1 MDIAEILRNIL
12 IVLIAAKVAAEVA
25 ERIGIPAVV
34 GEIVAGIAIGPS
46 LLNAVGGGGGDE
58 VLRTLGELGVILL
71 LLDVGLE
78 MDLAEL
84 GRVGRTSFLVATV
97 GVVAPLLLG
106 IGAMQLLGQDFN
118 TSLFVGAALTATSVG
133 ITARVFGDLKAL
145 ATTEARIV
153 LGAAVADD
161 VMGLVVLTVV
171 VRLVT
176 EGSVSV
182 LSVAGIVVVAVAFL
196 VVGGIGGLRLG
207 PPLFALIE
215 RASRSTGTMVALA
228 LAFTLAFAELANA
241 AKLAPI
247 VGAFVAGIALS
258 RARQVEQIRRE
269 LSSVGHLFIPV
280 FFLQIG
286 IDADVASFGRATV
299 LRDAAVLLVVAIVGK
314 LLSPLGAIGAP
325 GDKALIGLGMLPR
338 GEVGLIFATLGLQQ
352 GVLSPDLYA
361 ALLLVVLVTTLAAP
375 QLLKLRYSV
384 LRGAAPVTAVP
395 ADTPAPD
402 GGWLRVNRDEVD
414 LAAQPPNALALP
426 LALDAA
432 HALARRRPAPAVF
445 DWLRQTGEAP
455 IRWDDRLTAKL
466 LDVVEFG
473 NARSWR
479 FLETSGVLRRALPE
493 LADALEQRARDPF
506 SLDPLQGHRLGA
518 LERRRLLHEDDPLAG
533 EMRQLEHP
541 DHLVLAVFLVEALK
555 DQRDPLPVAR
565 ATMARLALAEEDR
578 RTVLRL
584 VADRDLL
591 WSASHQPGALGE
603 EPVLALAAHLDS
615 PETARQLYLLSTLVA
630 EGRER
635 WELQRLRALYDLI
648 QSVLADDELSGVEAR
663 SLADQRRHA
672 AAALL
677 DGRPGAMQRLATA
690 PRAYVLRTTPEAMAR
705 HARLLDPPPSH
716 LHIETTPASN
726 GQAWVD
732 VACRDRPALLASIT
746 HAFAEQS
753 LTITEAVLATWED
766 DVVLDSFLVEPTSS
780 LDESALLAAIA
791 ASLDGPVTSPPLP
804 DAEVSFD
811 GAASPWHTLC
821 EVVLADRI
829 GVLHAVAAAFA
840 GAGIEVRA
848 AQVSSHDGLVIDRF
862 DVTDRD
868 GAKLA
873 PEREAQFRELLR
885 RGVSAKRRRFSRRL
899 AVRAAT
905 PGSA

>member
-1 MDIAEILRNIL
+1 MDIAEILRHIL
-12 IVLIAAKVAAEVA
+12 IVLIAAKVAAELA
-25 ERIGIPAVV
+25 ERLGIPAVV

-78 MDLAEL
+78 MDLREL
-84 GRVGRTSFLVATV
+84 GRVGRTSFLVAAV
-97 GVVAPLLLG
+97 GVVAPMVLG
-106 IGAMQLLGQDFN
+106 IGAMELIGEDFN

-176 EGSVSV
+176 QGSVSI
-182 LSVAGIVVVAVAFL
+182 LSVVGIVGVAVVFL
-196 VVGGIGGLRLG
+196 VVGGFGGLRLA

-215 RASRSTGTMVALA
+215 RFSRSTGTMVALA
-228 LAFTLAFAELANA
+228 LAFTLAFAELADA

-258 RARQVEQIRRE
+258 RSRQAEQIRRE

-286 IDADVASFGRATV
+286 IDADIGAFGKASV
-299 LRDAAVLLVVAIVGK
+299 LRDAALLLVVAAVGK
-314 LLSPLGAIGAP
+314 LISPIGAIGAP
-325 GDKALIGLGMLPR
+325 GDKVLIGLGMLPR

-352 GVLSPDLYA
+352 GVLGPDLYA

-375 QLLKLRYSV
+375 QLLKLRFSM
-384 LRGAAPVTAVP
+384 LRGS
-395 ADTPAPD
+395 TPAATVPVD
-402 GGWLRVNRDEVD
+402 APTPEGGWLRVDRDEVD
-414 LAAQPPNALALP
+414 LAGRPPDALAVP

-432 HALARRRPAPAVF
+432 LALARRRPAAGIF
-445 DWLRQTGEAP
+445 DWLSQTP
-455 IRWDDRLTAKL
+455 DSPVRWDEHLTAKL
-466 LDVVEFG
+466 LDVIEFG

-479 FLETSGVLRRALPE
+479 FLDTSGVLRRALPE
-493 LADALEQRARDPF
+493 LAGALESRARDPF

-518 LERRRLLHEDDPLAG
+518 LERRRLLHEDDPLSV
-533 EMRQLEHP
+533 EMRRLEHP
-541 DHLVLAVFLVEALK
+541 DHLVLATFLVEAL
-555 DQRDPLPVAR
+555 DDLRDPVPTAR
-565 ATMARLALAEEDR
+565 ATLGRLALPEPDR
-578 RTVLRL
+578 RAVLRL
-584 VADRDLL
+584 VADRELL
-591 WSASHQPGALGE
+591 WSASHQPGALAE

-615 PETARQLYLLSTLVA
+615 PETARSLYLLSALIA
-630 EGRER
+630 DGRER
-635 WELQRLRALYDLI
+635 WEMQRLRTLHDLI
-648 QSVLADDELSGVEAR
+648 QAVLADDDLSGVEAR

-705 HARLLDPPPSH
+705 HARLLDPPPH
-716 LHIETTPASN
+716 DIRIETTLAEE
-726 GQAWVD
+726 GRAWVD
-732 VACRDRPALLASIT
+732 VACRDQPGLLAAIT
-746 HAFAEQS
+746 HAFAQQG
-753 LTITEAVLATWED
+753 LTITDAVLAAWD
-766 DVVLDSFLVEPTSS
+766 DDIVLDAFLVEPTSA
-780 LDESALLAAIA
+780 LDDSALSSSISAA
-791 ASLDGPVTSPPLP
+791 LDGPLSSPPLP
-804 DAEVSFD
+804 DAEVTFD
-811 GAASPWHTLC
+811 SAASPWHTLC
-821 EVVLADRI
+821 EVVLADRR
-829 GVLHAVAAAFA
+829 GVLHALAAAFA

-868 GAKLA
+868 GAKLTA
-873 PEREAQFRELLR
+873 DHEAQFRDLLR
-885 RGVSAKRRRFSRRL
+885 RGVSARRRRFSRRL

-905 PGSA
+905 PES